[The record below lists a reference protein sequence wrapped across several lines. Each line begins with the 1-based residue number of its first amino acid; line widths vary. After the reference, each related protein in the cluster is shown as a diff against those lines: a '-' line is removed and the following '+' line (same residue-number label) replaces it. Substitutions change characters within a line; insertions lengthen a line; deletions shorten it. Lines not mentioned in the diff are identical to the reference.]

1 MAEKVAFGTVRT
13 LASGR
18 FQARYLT
25 DGKQVSA
32 GTFRTAREAWKA
44 LAAIQTDLDRGEH
57 VAADAGRVTFAQH
70 AEAVLEHRKGDL
82 RDSTLRNYRQFL
94 RVQLNPTFGRMALA
108 DISVQDVDRWWS
120 RWSDKPGARKNA
132 YMVGSMVFRYAMRWQ
147 LVKSSPFMVEKAGAD
162 PSKKRPTFTANDF
175 RSVVAHAPLELGAA
189 FWVLFGAHLRV
200 AEVAGLNRGDY
211 DPKTKTK
218 TLNVVRQYASNGP
231 RALTPTKTGNHKRVK
246 LLAPA
251 VAALE
256 AHLASTTG
264 APFSPMFTGVS
275 GARMAPRIIQDA
287 FAKARTAAGHPG
299 MHVHDARHIGLT
311 LVAQSGVASLRDVMA
326 RAGHT
331 TVQASVRYLH
341 TSPEQDAK
349 VAAAVDAIL

>member
-1 MAEKVAFGTVRT
+1 MAGKNAFGTVRT
-13 LASGR
+13 LASGK
-18 FQARYLT
+18 FQARYLA

-32 GTFRTAREAWKA
+32 GTFKTAREAWKA

-57 VAADAGRVTFAQH
+57 VVAAADRVTFAEH
-70 AEAVLEHRKGDL
+70 ADAVLEHRKGDL

-94 RVQLNPTFGRMALA
+94 RVQLNPTFGRMALV
-108 DISVQDVDRWWS
+108 DITVQDVDRWWS
-120 RWSDKPGARKNA
+120 RWADKPGARKNS
-132 YMVGSMVFRYAMRWQ
+132 YMVGSMVFRYAIRWQ
-147 LVKSSPFMVEKAGAD
+147 LVKTSPFMVEKAGAD
-162 PSKKRPTFTANDF
+162 PSKKRPTFSVEDF
-175 RSVVAHAPLELGAA
+175 RAVVAHAPLELGAA

-200 AEVAGLNRGDY
+200 AEVAGLNLGDY
-211 DPKTKTK
+211 DPATK

-231 RALTPTKTGNHKRVK
+231 RALTPTKTGNHKKVR

-256 AHLASTTG
+256 AHLAETTG
-264 APFSPMFTGVS
+264 KPWDPMFRGVS

-287 FAKARTAAGHPG
+287 FAKARTAAGHPQ
-299 MHVHDARHIGLT
+299 MHVHDARYIGLT
-311 LVAQSGVASLRDVMA
+311 LVAQSGVASLRDVMT

-341 TSPEQDAK
+341 TSQAQDAK
-349 VAAAVDAIL
+349 VAAATDALL